1 MSLGCKPIFVQI
13 IIMYKYLLLVFILPQ
28 TLWSQSKRKLK
39 KLEAQ
44 QLIAKLKQKDTIQS
58 NLKSYIEFLAD
69 DKLQGRRT
77 GTEGE
82 NLAKD
87 YLVKQY
93 LNIGLEKTSE
103 SYTQSFEIND
113 GKSYKSPKNFL
124 IIDDVKVEEKYFL
137 PLHFS
142 ANKSM
147 ESFASISLRENSMV
161 WVIDIKDAIEE
172 NKTNPHFDVLD
183 YLYNQA
189 IKHEKNGAGAI
200 VFINSSNIDVV
211 VSFEKKSKISILK
224 IPVAFVEKTIASKF
238 TKDVIASYNIKISVD
253 LFDEKRIANN
263 VVGFINNQAENT
275 IILGAHYDHLGFGE
289 DKNALDTAHEIHNGA
304 DDNASGS
311 AALLELARLL
321 KQKNNK
327 SYNYLFIH
335 FSGEELGL
343 LGSKHWLEN
352 PTIKIKPNCM
362 INMDMIGRYDTAH
375 KLTIGGFGT
384 SPTWSSILPNI
395 KTSLITK
402 YDSTG
407 GGPSD
412 HASFYRKDIP
422 VLFFFTGSHSDY
434 HKSTDDANKINYNDE
449 ALIVQFIAEIIDSLN
464 AKPKLVFLKTAEP
477 KMGKSSKFT
486 VSLGVIPDYGYNGVG
501 VRIDGVSP
509 NKLAEKIGLKAGD
522 VLLQLGDHNF
532 TDVMSYMTSLSKFKK
547 GDATTLKVKRGDD
560 ELSFNITF

>member
-1 MSLGCKPIFVQI
+1 
-13 IIMYKYLLLVFILPQ
+13 MYKYLLLVFILPQ

-44 QLIAKLKQKDTIQS
+44 QQAWKLKQKDSIIN
-58 NLKSYIEFLAD
+58 NLKTHIDFLAD

-87 YLVKQY
+87 YLVNQY
-93 LNIGLEKTSE
+93 VSIGLEKTSE

-124 IIDDVKVEEKYFL
+124 IIDDMKIEEKYFL

-142 ANKSM
+142 ASKSI

-161 WVIDIKDAIEE
+161 WVIDIKDAMEE

-183 YLYNQA
+183 YLHNQA

-211 VSFEKKSKISILK
+211 VPFERKSKISSLK
-224 IPVAFVEKTIASKF
+224 IPVVFVEKTIASKF

-289 DKNALDTAHEIHNGA
+289 DKNALDTSHEIHNGA

-311 AALLELARLL
+311 AALLELAWLL

-327 SYNYLFIH
+327 GYNYLFIH

-343 LGSKHWLEN
+343 LGSKYWLEN

-384 SPTWSSILPNI
+384 SPTWSNILPNI

-434 HKSTDDANKINYNDE
+434 HKTTDDASKINYSDE

-464 AKPKLVFLKTAEP
+464 TKPKLVFLKTAEP

-486 VSLGVIPDYGYNGVG
+486 VSLGVIPDYGYNGAG

-547 GDATTLKVKRGDD
+547 GDSTTLKVKRGDD
-560 ELSFNITF
+560 ELSFSITF